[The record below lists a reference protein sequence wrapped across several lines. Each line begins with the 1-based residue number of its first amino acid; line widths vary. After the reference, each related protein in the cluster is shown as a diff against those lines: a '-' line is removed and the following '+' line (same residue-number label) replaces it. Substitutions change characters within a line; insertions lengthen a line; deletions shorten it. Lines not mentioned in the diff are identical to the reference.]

1 MLRVRLGQFV
11 KSALAVL
18 MLAALFIGGGGVALA
33 HAKLVSSNPVDGSKL
48 TTAPTQVT
56 LKFSEELST
65 DASTV
70 SVKDATGTTVDAG
83 NAAVDKADRT
93 QMTVGLGML
102 HDGSYTIHWK
112 AVTAD
117 DNGVMEGDIRF
128 TVGTDTS
135 GNTVTTM
142 GGGSTLP
149 STGTPANPWWALVF
163 ATAILAL
170 GWRLRRRSA

>member
-1 MLRVRLGQFV
+1 MLRVRLGRFV
-11 KSALAVL
+11 KSALAMM
-18 MLAALFIGGGGVALA
+18 MLAALFLGGAGVALA

-56 LKFSEELST
+56 LKFSEDLST

-83 NAAVDKADRT
+83 NAAVTKADRT
-93 QMTVGLGML
+93 EMTVGLGML

-112 AVTAD
+112 AVTSD
-117 DNGVMEGDIRF
+117 DNGVTEGDIRF

-142 GGGSTLP
+142 GGGSTMP
-149 STGTPANPWWALVF
+149 STGNPVNPWWVLLPAV
-163 ATAILAL
+163 AAL
-170 GWRLRRRSA
+170 GLGWGLRRRSA